1 MKNRIKK
8 VATIVTAI
16 LLCVCC
22 SVPMAFASGTHCGN
36 EYVVSVSSP
45 YCEGRGCGGKQTVM
59 TSYQDYTYEQI
70 CVENKTTFT
79 RGRTTRK
86 SNGCC

>member
-1 MKNRIKK
+1 MRNCIKK
-8 VATIVTAI
+8 AAVIATVMFIGVCFNIPVA
-16 LLCVCC
+16 
-22 SVPMAFASGTHCGN
+22 SASTCGS

-45 YCEGRGCGGKQTVM
+45 YCEGSGCGGKETVM

-70 CVENKTTFT
+70 CVENDITFT
-79 RGRTTRK
+79 RGGTRSQ